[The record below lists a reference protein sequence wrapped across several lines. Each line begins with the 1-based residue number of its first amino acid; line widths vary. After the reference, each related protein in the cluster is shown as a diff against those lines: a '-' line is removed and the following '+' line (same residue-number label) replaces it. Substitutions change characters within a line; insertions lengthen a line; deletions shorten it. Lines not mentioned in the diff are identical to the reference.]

1 MKEFDKQYLKFGYAI
16 DLPRGSTDYFL
27 YRFFEILPGFLIW
40 GTLIALTVFSWL
52 YPIWASFFIIA
63 FDVYWLLKTIFFSIH
78 LRASYKKMQ
87 EHTAIDW
94 MERVRGL
101 KLPANELSMSSWEDI
116 HHCVIFPCFLEPKAI
131 MEEAL
136 IKILEST
143 YPSEKMIMVLAMEES
158 GGCEDRR
165 AADELEAKYKS
176 RFFKFLVTYHPSG
189 VDGELPG
196 KGANETYAARKA
208 KEGIIDPLNI
218 PYERIIVSSLDS
230 DTQIYSQYFAI
241 VSYHYLTTRDPLHS
255 SFQPIPVYNNNIW
268 SAHGLSRIVAYS
280 GTFWQMMQQTRP
292 ERLTTFSSHSMPFK
306 ALVEMDF
313 WHVNIVSEDSRI
325 FWQSLIFYDGR
336 WKVEPLYYPV
346 SMDANVGK
354 NLLHTAKNIYK
365 QQRRWGWGVENIP
378 YAFFGFMK
386 NKKIP
391 KRMKLRFA
399 FNQLEGFWSW
409 GTNALIIF
417 LFGWF
422 PIMFGGDVFNMSVLS
437 YNVPRMT
444 RFLMTASMVGVIS
457 SSIVALRLLPPL
469 PKGHTWRS
477 YIWIVAQWFSL
488 PITLI
493 FFGAIPGIEAQTRLM
508 LGKYMGFW
516 RTPKER

>member
-176 RFFKFLVTYHPSG
+176 RFFKFIVTHHPSG
-189 VDGELPG
+189 VVGELSG
-196 KGANETYAARKA
+196 KGAYITYAARKV
-208 KEGIIDPLNI
+208 KEEIIDSLNI
-218 PYERIIVSSLDS
+218 PYEHIIVSSLDS
-230 DTQIYSQYFAI
+230 DTQIYPQYFAI
-241 VSYHYLTTRDPLHS
+241 VTYHYLTIRNPLHS

-292 ERLTTFSSHSMPFK
+292 ERLTTFSSHSMPFR

-313 WHVNIVSEDSRI
+313 CHVNIVS
-325 FWQSLIFYDGR
+325 
-336 WKVEPLYYPV
+336 
-346 SMDANVGK
+346 
-354 NLLHTAKNIYK
+354 
-365 QQRRWGWGVENIP
+365 
-378 YAFFGFMK
+378 
-386 NKKIP
+386 
-391 KRMKLRFA
+391 
-399 FNQLEGFWSW
+399 
-409 GTNALIIF
+409 
-417 LFGWF
+417 
-422 PIMFGGDVFNMSVLS
+422 
-437 YNVPRMT
+437 
-444 RFLMTASMVGVIS
+444 
-457 SSIVALRLLPPL
+457 
-469 PKGHTWRS
+469 
-477 YIWIVAQWFSL
+477 
-488 PITLI
+488 
-493 FFGAIPGIEAQTRLM
+493 
-508 LGKYMGFW
+508 
-516 RTPKER
+516 